1 MQEVAR
7 ALGVHSS
14 TVSLALRDHP
24 SIPEATRVRVR
35 EVADRMGYR
44 RHPLV
49 SALMSFRRASQ
60 GAPPHTTLACV
71 SSSMPPDDW
80 KASPTMRE
88 MLAGARAQAQTL
100 GFNIEEFPLFQRGM
114 TPERFHQV
122 LTARG
127 IVGVIVA
134 PLRHGGDTLPVLW
147 DNFSAVAVGFTLR
160 SPAIPRIGSD
170 HGQSVRLAIKECRR
184 RGYHRIGFVVAHGQL
199 TRVEEQWLSGYLTEH
214 TYPETLA
221 HPPPFVVDEIREKPL
236 LAWIRRH
243 EPDVILT
250 AGSVN
255 SLPVLA
261 ILKRAGIRVPGDLGV
276 VSLDLHVRD
285 GSIAG
290 IDQAQAEIGAT
301 VVDHLVGQLH
311 RNERGPR
318 AADVRLHVMGT
329 WHEGRTVRAVSEEVR

>member
-1 MQEVAR
+1 MQEVAH
-7 ALGVHSS
+7 ALGVHAS
-14 TVSLALRDHP
+14 TVSLALRNHP
-24 SIPEATRVRVR
+24 SIPEATRTRVR
-35 EVADRMGYR
+35 EIAERLGYR

-49 SALMSFRRASQ
+49 SALMSFRRSAG
-60 GAPPHTTLACV
+60 GAAPHTTLACV
-71 SSSMPPDDW
+71 SSSPPSDDW

-88 MLAGARAQAQTL
+88 MLAGARAQAQAL
-100 GFNIEEFPLFQRGM
+100 GFKIEEFPLFQRGM

-127 IVGVIVA
+127 IVGLIVA
-134 PLRHGGDTLPVLW
+134 PVRHGGDTLPILW
-147 DNFSAVAVGFTLR
+147 DHFSAVAVGFTLR
-160 SPAIPRIGSD
+160 RPAIPRIGSD
-170 HGQSVRLAIKECRR
+170 HGQSARLAIKECRR
-184 RGYHRIGFVVAHGQL
+184 RGYRRIGFVVAQGQL
-199 TRVEEQWLSGYLTEH
+199 TRVEEQWLAGYLTEH
-214 TYPETLA
+214 AHPSVLP
-221 HPPPFVVDEIREKPL
+221 HPPPLVMYEIREKPL
-236 LAWIRRH
+236 LAWIGRH
-243 EPDVILT
+243 QPDVILT

-255 SLPVLA
+255 SLPLLA

-318 AADVRLHVMGT
+318 AADLRLHVMGT
-329 WHEGRTVRAVSEEVR
+329 WHEGRTVRAAL

>member
-1 MQEVAR
+1 MQEVAK

-24 SIPEATRVRVR
+24 SIPEATRIRVR
-35 EVADRMGYR
+35 EVAERLGYR

-49 SALMSFRRASQ
+49 SALMSFRRTSRSAS
-60 GAPPHTTLACV
+60 ANTTLACV
-71 SSSMPPDDW
+71 SSSTPSDDW
-80 KASPTMRE
+80 KRSPTMRE
-88 MLAGARAQAQTL
+88 MLAGAHAQAQAL
-100 GFNIEEFPLFQRGM
+100 GFKIEEFALFERGM

-134 PLRHGGDTLPVLW
+134 PLRHGGDTLPLRW
-147 DNFSAVAVGFTLR
+147 NDFTAVAVGFTLR
-160 SPAIPRIGSD
+160 NPAIPRIGSD

-184 RGYHRIGFVVAHGQL
+184 RGYRRIGFAVAREQL

-214 TYPETLA
+214 SYPDA
-221 HPPPFVVDEIREKPL
+221 VPHPPPLVVDEILEKPL
-236 LAWIRRH
+236 LAWINRH
-243 EPDVILT
+243 RPDVIMT

-261 ILKRAGIRVPGDLGV
+261 ILKRAGIRVPADLGV

-290 IDQAQAEIGAT
+290 IDQAQSEIGAT

-311 RNERGPR
+311 RNECGPR
-318 AADVRLHVMGT
+318 PAEVRLHVMGT
-329 WHEGRTVRAVSEEVR
+329 WSEGRTIRARPS

>member
-1 MQEVAR
+1 
-7 ALGVHSS
+7 
-14 TVSLALRDHP
+14 
-24 SIPEATRVRVR
+24 
-35 EVADRMGYR
+35 
-44 RHPLV
+44 
-49 SALMSFRRASQ
+49 
-60 GAPPHTTLACV
+60 
-71 SSSMPPDDW
+71 
-80 KASPTMRE
+80 MRE

-100 GFNIEEFPLFQRGM
+100 GFKIEEFPLCQRGM

-127 IVGVIVA
+127 IVGMIVA
-134 PLRHGGDTLPVLW
+134 PLRHGGDTLPLLW
-147 DNFSAVAVGFTLR
+147 NHFAAVAVGFTLR

-184 RGYHRIGFVVAHGQL
+184 RGYRRIGFVVTHGQL

-214 TYPETLA
+214 AYPAALS
-221 HPPPFVVDEIREKPL
+221 HPSPFVVDEISEKPL
-236 LAWIRRH
+236 VAWIDRH
-243 EPDVILT
+243 RPDVILT

-255 SLPVLA
+255 SVPLLA
-261 ILKRAGIRVPGDLGV
+261 ILKRAGIRVPGVLGV

-290 IDQAQAEIGAT
+290 IDQAQTAIGAT

-318 AADVRLHVMGT
+318 GADVRLHVMGT
-329 WHEGRTVRAVSEEVR
+329 WHEGRTVRPFS